1 MFHAR
6 KLHARAALVA
16 GLSALGLVACDRD
29 RPSPEPPATGP
40 AATGPAVTAP
50 AASVDAIKEA
60 PSRFYG
66 KTVHVSGEVEQVYSD
81 RAFQLEGTD
90 WAFDDNITVLT
101 KQPVSVAGGPL
112 VADDELI
119 VTGTVRPFVVAD
131 IERDLGW
138 DLQQDLEIRLS
149 KHPVLIAE
157 SIRKVNEYGTWSAS
171 RAAAATPITSALT
184 IVATVGPDALVG
196 RKVEL
201 ARERVWAVQG
211 KGLWVGPTVMSQVFV
226 LPTAEPKDLQPGDR
240 VRVTG
245 TLQKVPKDAGKTWN
259 LPAGR
264 AASMDE
270 TALYVD
276 AATVTEVAAG
286 GAGPAG
292 GQRPAGDRPM
302 GTDRR

>member
-1 MFHAR
+1 MFDAR

-16 GLSALGLVACDRD
+16 GLSTLALVACDRD

-40 AATGPAVTAP
+40 AVTAP
-50 AASVDAIKEA
+50 AASVDTIKEA
-60 PSRFYG
+60 PNRFYG
-66 KTVHVSGEVEQVYSD
+66 KTVNVSGNVERVYSD
-81 RAFQLEGTD
+81 RAFQLEGTG
-90 WAFDDNITVLT
+90 WAFDDNIMVLT

-138 DLQQDLEIRLS
+138 DLQQDLEVRLS
-149 KHPVLIAE
+149 KRPVLVAE
-157 SIRKVNEYGTWSAS
+157 SIRKVNEYGTWSATG
-171 RAAAATPITSALT
+171 AAAATPITSALT

-201 ARERVWAVQG
+201 ARERVWSVEG

-226 LPTAEPKDLQPGDR
+226 LPAAEPKDLQPGDR

-245 TLQKVPKDAGKTWN
+245 TLQKVPKDAGKTWG

-264 AASMDE
+264 ATTMSED
-270 TALYVD
+270 ALYVD
-276 AATVTEVAAG
+276 AATVTEV
-286 GAGPAG
+286 PAS
-292 GQRPAGDRPM
+292 GQRPAGA
-302 GTDRR
+302 DRR

>member
-1 MFHAR
+1 MFDVR
-6 KLHARAALVA
+6 KLHARAALIA
-16 GLSALGLVACDRD
+16 GLSALGVVACDRD
-29 RPSPEPPATGP
+29 RPSPEPPAAGP
-40 AATGPAVTAP
+40 AATGPAATAP

-60 PSRFYG
+60 PNRFYG
-66 KTVHVSGEVEQVYSD
+66 KTVNVAGEVEQVYSD
-81 RAFQLEGTD
+81 RAFQLEGTG

-112 VADDELI
+112 MADDELI

-138 DLQQDLEIRLS
+138 DLQQELEIRLS
-149 KHPVLIAE
+149 KRPVLIAE

-171 RAAAATPITSALT
+171 GAAAATPITSALT

-201 ARERVWAVQG
+201 ARERVWSVEG

-226 LPTAEPKDLQPGDR
+226 LPAGDVKVFQPGDR

-264 AASMDE
+264 ATSMNED
-270 TALYVD
+270 ALYVD
-276 AATVTEVAAG
+276 TATVTEV
-286 GAGPAG
+286 PAG
-292 GQRPAGDRPM
+292 GQRPM